1 MLILAYEGWFQ
12 CRLATDPDPTN
23 EKWGIT
29 GATFSGPGEAPL
41 DRVIRFQDPVDL
53 RFPFESAD
61 FGVNVTGVYVS
72 TTNVGGQEV
81 PVEQPN
87 HPLVGAKVELL
98 DDAKYHQRN
107 YIVIEGLNSP
117 IDPFHVRITSKD
129 GDIVIDRDDILVLTN
144 PKATLEEMFL
154 EPSVIARRS
163 QNGPTVGKSPEL
175 VEATGIGDYI
185 GYWKKRHEALEDRL
199 KIATDKTEVAA
210 LKKRILYMDE
220 MKHDSG
226 TRVDARQFIGL
237 LSPYEVDINGDAK
250 IDAAPEKLGGSI
262 GVSQPWPMKFWMGA
276 YDVDLMLGYTKG
288 TLSLPFHANKE

>member
-1 MLILAYEGWFQ
+1 MLILAFEGWFQ

-41 DRVIRFQDPVDL
+41 DRIIRFQDPVDL
-53 RFPFESAD
+53 RYPFEAKD
-61 FGVNVTGVYVS
+61 FGVNVTSVYVS
-72 TTNVGGQEV
+72 STNFEGQEV
-81 PVEQPN
+81 PVNQPD
-87 HPLVGAKVELL
+87 HPLVGSKVELL
-98 DDAKYHQRN
+98 DDAMYHQRN

-117 IDPFHVRITSKD
+117 IDPFHVRVTSVD
-129 GDIVIDRDDILVLTN
+129 GKMVIDRDDILVLTN

-154 EPSVIARRS
+154 DPTTIARRS

-185 GYWKKRHEALEDRL
+185 KYWKIRQEVLETKL
-199 KIATDKTEVAA
+199 KSATDETEIAA
-210 LKKRILYMDE
+210 LKKRLIYIDE
-220 MKHDSG
+220 MEHDSG

-237 LSPYEVDINGDAK
+237 LSPYEVDINGDAI
-250 IDAAPEKLGGSI
+250 IDASTTELGGSI

-288 TLSLPFHANKE
+288 TLSLPFFKEN